1 VNQLVVEDESV
12 LLQVSDNYSCISKS
26 NTILH
31 LQLEDLEEEI
41 WGFVYQCSTKEYLI
55 TLNEN
60 HKGKILRGVYE
71 EALKIINSNLSFID
85 HKINV
90 ITEDNFKS
98 ASYI

>member
-1 VNQLVVEDESV
+1 MLQEDESV
-12 LLQVSDNYSCISKS
+12 LLQVSDNYSCITAS
-26 NTILH
+26 NTKLY
-31 LQLEDLEEEI
+31 LQLENLDKEI
-41 WGFVYQCSTKEYLI
+41 WGFVYQCSAQEYLI

-60 HKGKILRGVYE
+60 HKGKILRGVYK

-85 HKINV
+85 YKINV